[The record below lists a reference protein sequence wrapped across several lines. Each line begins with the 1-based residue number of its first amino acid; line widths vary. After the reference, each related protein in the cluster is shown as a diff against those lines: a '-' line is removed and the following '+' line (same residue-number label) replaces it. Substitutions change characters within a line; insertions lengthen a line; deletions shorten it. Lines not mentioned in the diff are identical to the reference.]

1 MANSADIVVVGG
13 GVVGTSVAF
22 HLASRR
28 AGRVVLCERRHLA
41 AGATGKSGALVRM
54 HYANE
59 PEARLAVA
67 SLPYFQ
73 HWNDLVGE
81 GSPGFVTTGM
91 LRFVAAENEAKLRAN
106 VAMLR
111 RLGVNTSVAGPDE
124 VRAIVPTWRTDD
136 VVAAAYEP
144 DSGMADPVATTHGF
158 AARAASLGADVRLGT
173 EVRALRVARGRVEG
187 VETSAGPIAAGTVV
201 VAGGAWALPL
211 LRSVGAADVL
221 STVRIQIAIF
231 PRPAAERAVVHPICI
246 DGANDLWMRA
256 EGPGFGS
263 TLVGIST
270 RQDLPEPDALDEGVD
285 PDYVVRAKERLI
297 KRMPAIANSP
307 MRGGW
312 AGAITITP
320 DGKPILDRHPE
331 IEGLW
336 YCTGD
341 NGSFFKTAPAG
352 GAALAEWITDGEP
365 RTAPLRP
372 FRAGR
377 FAEGDLLIGEHEYGD
392 RHNEPGRRGI
402 MAG

>member
-1 MANSADIVVVGG
+1 MANGADIVVIGG

-22 HLASRR
+22 HLAQRR
-28 AGRVVLCERRHLA
+28 AGRVVLCERRYLA

-73 HWNDLVGE
+73 HWTDIVGA
-81 GSPGFVTTGM
+81 GSSGFVTAGM

-111 RLGVNTSVAGPDE
+111 RLGVNTSVIGRDE
-124 VRAIVPTWRTDD
+124 VRAIVPSWRTDD
-136 VVAAAYEP
+136 VTAAAYEP

-173 EVRALRVARGRVEG
+173 EVRGLRVASGRVQG
-187 VETSAGPIAAGTVV
+187 VETSQGPISAGTVV

-221 STVRIQIAIF
+221 STVRIQVTIF
-231 PRPAAERAVVHPICI
+231 PRPPEHAALHPICI
-246 DGANDLWMRA
+246 DGANDLWLRP
-256 EGPGFGS
+256 EGPGFGG

-270 RQDLPEPDALDEGVD
+270 RQDLPDPDALDEGVD
-285 PDYVVRAKERLI
+285 GEYVGRARERLI
-297 KRMPAIANSP
+297 RRMPFVAGVP

-372 FRAGR
+372 FRASR

-392 RHNEPGRRGI
+392 RHNEPGRRI